1 MMRAV
6 LRALVRCYQLFFSAW
21 INAGCRYEPSCSHY
35 ALQALDRHGAAAGS
49 YLAARRIERCNPFCL
64 GGHDPV
70 PEQTPRLFSA
80 LLPGSRRRS
89 RSFTSASS

>member
-35 ALQALDRHGAAAGS
+35 ALQA
-49 YLAARRIERCNPFCL
+49 
-64 GGHDPV
+64 HDPV